1 MLMNCTVIRDEYG
14 YIQDV
19 LTQTGDKSNLYYDLL
34 FKLNDPEAALKAYA
48 LTLTPS
54 FNNRMG
60 NSQLNKQGEHTL
72 ATYEAFVGGQISVAP
87 SSIRLEKRPDVDS
100 RGNVNIAYDVI
111 QNNKVVG
118 QIVLNAFEGHP
129 ISNSYSIAYSE
140 INTPGQGIGTKAYTA
155 LNTLLKKEGKK
166 LVSDT
171 SRTDAA
177 ENLWASFERKGLAKK
192 VEVGKAEV
200 KVSTSSRFKIDTA
213 PKRSDYVYEFTGT
226 STQSGIKPGVKEL
239 FESNPELANAVYE
252 ALGFNSSE
260 LDINKRPYLDNI
272 NSGAKDSEFI
282 NLYRA
287 EGAVVNKENLPI
299 SIRGNAG
306 SWFTPNI
313 KEAKRYASYGDRNLY
328 KIAIPKALYD
338 GLLASR
344 KGQTL
349 EISKG
354 EIQLPENI
362 SKLKENISQ
371 ITPQQKQQAQQLY
384 SQYLDTGRQDI
395 EGFKDYV
402 KSATEPAINED
413 IFNYSFAKFL
423 EEESYSIDEE
433 HFDTLKRVKS
443 STPEQNKVLNKV
455 LSDHSKVIKQLEDGK
470 HGLYM
475 KDPTSDTNVRL
486 KGVTRVLEA
495 DPLYKYYGTTKDNK
509 HTAWGN
515 VIDTIMNEVI
525 AGKSV
530 TDTINKLR
538 EEDTDFENI
547 VSIPAV
553 INTHKKFKEL
563 IKSEEEQGN
572 IILTQ
577 VKIPSLEKQVV
588 GIADVFIIQP
598 DGKIKIYDVKT
609 SHKSFVDGGYKKE
622 YPVKGQTDKIS
633 TFKKHSA
640 QLSIMAAMA
649 EANGLEVADRSPIA
663 VIPVKLL
670 TDEINY
676 RKVTSAIFETPL
688 IEADFI
694 GKLRDKYGI
703 KNNLREKMAS
713 TLEKIM
719 SQLENVVEILI
730 RRKQYDTANELK
742 QFIKDAKDKADGLDK
757 VVERMHLLMFGNN
770 YTAGYVTLVDRYLDE
785 LEGDNITDA
794 LQKLDLIEKEL
805 DLMYPVGKTNMFKE
819 YNRLLDE
826 TNATME
832 EGSIN
837 YKLKQVTNA
846 IDNLRTKLHN
856 DRPMALAALLA
867 KQLPPNFNN
876 NIEKE
881 YQRLL
886 SRYNLATTD
895 KAKDKA
901 KKKLDDY
908 IWAYNI
914 DETTGKVDNVSFIYN
929 QMKNGKYFDVYGLD
943 RWTGTVTQ
951 SPVAFAALFARLVKN
966 DFEDA
971 RINTL
976 KTARKLEK
984 EYEEFNRTFNQS
996 TEELYDEMLEVRT
1009 VYGETNKTILSFVD
1023 IIDRNAY
1030 NKSRYDAYQK
1040 AKELREQG
1048 KYKDAA
1054 TYMQNWYAENT
1065 QARPQDDV
1073 VENGVVIIEGINS
1086 IYKRK
1091 AEQLGRGSDKFLA
1104 WEADNK
1110 KNDMYIRELAMP
1122 KITKYRNPR
1131 YDALKKSG
1139 KFKMYTNLL
1148 GKYFEAQKKQPQ
1160 RGASNFEE
1168 LKYYIPNIQKHNL
1181 DNVVSTAT
1189 NAWSKTK
1196 EAFKFNASEDE
1207 DVYGIEGD
1215 NIVNVLFLNTRNPLP
1230 VDLVSRDMTN
1240 SVMQYIAA
1248 ANKYEKQVQ
1257 LSSIGDAVLSTIEN
1271 VKARQPDF
1279 NVLVD
1284 EIKKGINKKPSDS
1297 KLAEQLKGWIDGQIY
1312 GKTKI
1317 KQKFKYTNI
1326 EGSKAVN
1333 ALTRF
1338 ASLTVIAAKPI
1349 LAISNALMANT
1360 QSAIE
1365 SLGNQVYGVVNWARA
1380 TTIYTGNITDLAL
1393 DSVNVT
1399 KKTKIGM
1406 IVEAFDPLQG
1416 TAQDKMLNKMG
1427 RSAVKT
1433 ATSFSTLYA
1442 GMEFGEHSSQVI
1454 SLIAALLNKTVKVR
1468 EGNSIKDVS
1477 MYDAL
1482 VVKDGTLQ
1490 LKDGIITT
1498 GLNLRDGFLDVDLQN
1513 KVHSVN
1519 TRLQGI
1525 YNTFEAPDIQ
1535 RQWYGNGLLLYKKW
1549 LPQGLKSRFKKEG
1562 YDYML
1567 DEFTYGTYTSM
1578 FKLLYESIKELN
1590 KVFEGNFYDKYNPA
1604 QIAAAKKA
1612 LAELGIMIGT
1622 AILYNLLDDEEEEQS
1637 KLKKWTLY
1645 AIFRLNQE
1653 LAFYGLP
1660 GNPLSGYVPNPKQLW
1675 IQLTTVSALT
1685 ATVESMIDILIN
1697 ISLDGLDLT
1706 FGRDIERYKRTTPMF
1721 DKGTSKTL
1729 AKIAKLFGYSNT
1741 RFLLDADEAIRLLE
1755 LQRGAVEG
1763 K

>member
-1 MLMNCTVIRDEYG
+1 MLMNCTVIRDENG
-14 YIQDV
+14 FIQDV

-34 FKLNDPEAALKAYA
+34 FMLNDPEAALKAYA

-54 FNNRMG
+54 FNSKMG
-60 NSQLNKQGEHTL
+60 NSQLNEQGEHKL
-72 ATYEAFVGGQISVAP
+72 STYEAFVATSEQTT
-87 SSIRLEKRPDVDS
+87 
-100 RGNVNIAYDVI
+100 NI
-111 QNNKVVG
+111 
-118 QIVLNAFEGHP
+118 
-129 ISNSYSIAYSE
+129 
-140 INTPGQGIGTKAYTA
+140 
-155 LNTLLKKEGKK
+155 KEG
-166 LVSDT
+166 VS
-171 SRTDAA
+171 
-177 ENLWASFERKGLAKK
+177 
-192 VEVGKAEV
+192 
-200 KVSTSSRFKIDTA
+200 
-213 PKRSDYVYEFTGT
+213 
-226 STQSGIKPGVKEL
+226 EL
-239 FESNPELANAVYE
+239 FVSNPELANI
-252 ALGFNSSE
+252 G
-260 LDINKRPYLDNI
+260 
-272 NSGAKDSEFI
+272 
-282 NLYRA
+282 
-287 EGAVVNKENLPI
+287 
-299 SIRGNAG
+299 
-306 SWFTPNI
+306 T
-313 KEAKRYASYGDRNLY
+313 
-328 KIAIPKALYD
+328 
-338 GLLASR
+338 
-344 KGQTL
+344 
-349 EISKG
+349 
-354 EIQLPENI
+354 
-362 SKLKENISQ
+362 
-371 ITPQQKQQAQQLY
+371 QQLY
-384 SQYLDTGRQDI
+384 SQYLDSIFPDSKVKDIVYKGETGNQTNQKSKELGIFFTDDKNAANIYAVKYKGDEFDDSIIQGIVNKFGLNPTIEQIKSEIAFFEKMGATKEQIEKDAKEFQNYILNNKGISEQAILNIKNPKNLTVKDWFDNYENSSKLKENSDGLLLKGGKQSDNRIYDAGENQIVVFEPEQIHILGSKQDI

-402 KSATEPAINED
+402 KSATKAAINEG

-455 LSDHSKVIKQLEDGK
+455 LSDHSKVIKQHENGK
-470 HGLYM
+470 HRLFM

-486 KGVTRVLEA
+486 KGVTTVLET
-495 DPLYKYYGTTKDNK
+495 DPLYKYYGQKKDNK

-553 INTHKKFKEL
+553 INAHKKFTEL

-572 IILTQ
+572 IVLTQ

-609 SHKSFVDGGYKKE
+609 SYKSFVDGGYKKE

-649 EANGLEVADRSPIA
+649 EANGLEVADRSPLA

-676 RKVTSAIFETPL
+676 RKVTSTIFETPL

-703 KNNLREKMAS
+703 KNNLRDKMAS

-730 RRKQYDTANELK
+730 RRKQFDTANELK

-757 VVERMHLLMFGNN
+757 TVERMYLLLFGNN
-770 YTAGYVTLVDRYLDE
+770 YTPGYVTLVDRYLDE

-805 DLMYPVGKTNMFKE
+805 DLMYPVGKDNMFKE

-856 DRPMALAALLA
+856 DRPMALATLLA

-876 NIEKE
+876 NVEKE
-881 YQRLL
+881 YKRLL
-886 SRYNLATTD
+886 DNYNLASTD

-908 IWAYNI
+908 VWAYGI

-929 QMKNGKYFDVYGLD
+929 QMKNGKYFDVYGTD
-943 RWTGTVTQ
+943 RWTSTVTQ
-951 SPVAFAALFARLVKN
+951 SPIAFSALFAKLVKN

-971 RINTL
+971 RLDTI
-976 KTARKLEK
+976 KIARELEK
-984 EYEEFNRTFNQS
+984 EYEEFNKTFNQS
-996 TEELYDEMLEVRT
+996 TEELYEEMLEVRT
-1009 VYGETNKTILSFVD
+1009 IYGETNKTALAFVD

-1030 NKSRYDAYQK
+1030 NKSRYEAYQK

-1048 KYKDAA
+1048 NFKEAA
-1054 TYMQNWYAENT
+1054 AHMKNWYAENT

-1110 KNDMYIRELAMP
+1110 KNDIYIRELAMP
-1122 KITKYRNPR
+1122 KITKYKNPR

-1148 GKYFEAQKKQPQ
+1148 GKYFDAQKKQPQ
-1160 RGASNFEE
+1160 RGAANYEE
-1168 LKYYIPNIQKHNL
+1168 LKYYTPNIQKHNL

-1196 EAFKFNASEDE
+1196 EAFKFDASENE

-1230 VDLVSRDMTN
+1230 IDLVSRDMTN

-1248 ANKYEKQVQ
+1248 ANKYEKQVK
-1257 LSSIGDAVLSTIEN
+1257 LSSIGDAVLSTIED

-1284 EIKKGINKKPSDS
+1284 EIQKGINKKPSDS
-1297 KLAEQLKGWIDGQIY
+1297 KLAEQLKGWIDSQIY

-1317 KQKFKYTNI
+1317 KKKFKYTNL
-1326 EGSKAVN
+1326 EGSKTVN
-1333 ALTRF
+1333 ALTRL
-1338 ASLTVIAAKPI
+1338 ASLTQIAAKPI

-1365 SLGNQVYGVVNWARA
+1365 SLGNQVYGVIDWARA
-1380 TTIYTGNITDLAL
+1380 TAIYSEKGFTDLSV
-1393 DSVNVT
+1393 DSFNVT
-1399 KKTKIGM
+1399 KKTKLGM
-1406 IVEAFDPLQG
+1406 IVESFDPLQG

-1427 RSAVKT
+1427 RSSVKT
-1433 ATSFSTLYA
+1433 LTSFSTLYA

-1454 SLIAALLNKTVKVR
+1454 SLIAALLNKKVKVR
-1468 EGNSIKDVS
+1468 VGNSIKEIS

-1490 LKDGIITT
+1490 LQDGVIKE
-1498 GLNLRDGFLDVDLQN
+1498 GLNLRDGYLDIDLQN

-1519 TRLQGI
+1519 TRMQGI

-1562 YDYML
+1562 YDYFL
-1567 DEFTYGTYTSM
+1567 DEFTYGSYTSM

-1612 LAELGIMIGT
+1612 LAELGMIIGT
-1622 AILYNLLDDEEEEQS
+1622 AILYNLLDDDDEEQS
-1637 KLKKWTLY
+1637 KAKKWTLY
-1645 AIFRLNQE
+1645 TLFRLNQE
-1653 LAFYGLP
+1653 LAFFGMP

-1675 IQLTTVSALT
+1675 IQLTSVSALT
-1685 ATVESMIDILIN
+1685 KTVESMIDII
-1697 ISLDGLDLT
+1697 ISGSLDGLDLT
-1706 FGRDIERYKRTTPMF
+1706 FGRDIDRYKRDTPMF

-1755 LQRGAVEG
+1755 LQRGAVGG